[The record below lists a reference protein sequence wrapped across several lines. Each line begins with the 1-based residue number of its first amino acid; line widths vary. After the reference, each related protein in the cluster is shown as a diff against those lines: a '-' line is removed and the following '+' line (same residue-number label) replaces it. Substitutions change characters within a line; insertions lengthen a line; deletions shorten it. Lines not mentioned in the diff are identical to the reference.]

1 MKKLSFIVFLTI
13 QLSCSKSNNPI
24 DIDQNSSDSLS
35 SNKYEI
41 MNILFDTNSTS
52 VEEIKELK
60 PNLTYQNTTGTVQ
73 KIIIDPQ
80 PIFETSFFNQKSDS
94 VFTLVDS
101 STLYSV
107 PQYVDNSQI
116 SLGEKKWKYEKNEL
130 KIPSNLNLKD
140 SVYVQPNKNLKGS
153 IAIIFNKIT
162 SEYVLT
168 LRDIKTREIVKVNGI
183 WTGFIPNRLECS
195 MEFENL

>member
-1 MKKLSFIVFLTI
+1 M
-13 QLSCSKSNNPI
+13 
-24 DIDQNSSDSLS
+24 
-35 SNKYEI
+35 
-41 MNILFDTNSTS
+41 
-52 VEEIKELK
+52 
-60 PNLTYQNTTGTVQ
+60 
-73 KIIIDPQ
+73 
-80 PIFETSFFNQKSDS
+80 
-94 VFTLVDS
+94 
-101 STLYSV
+101 
-107 PQYVDNSQI
+107 DNSQI